1 MTPVSRTSWRRSI
14 TSPVV
19 SDPKPSF
26 PCSSCAAGWAR
37 VPTALRPWDAHQV
50 LPWESAGVIPPGPS
64 QGAESFALCS
74 RDAFARADP
83 ALTAVTGVVLSLLLR
98 SESCPSPQRIS
109 AASSSSSLAG
119 AASQFRSLS
128 TQKGRS
134 ESVLPGLGS
143 LRHAGIPAW
152 CEVLALSRGPCTSPR
167 SDSFSSLPSLN
178 ALDLM
183 PQASTCSCSFFLPN
197 YSS

>member
-1 MTPVSRTSWRRSI
+1 MILSLPFPALHVQRGGPGYPLPCAPGMLTRCFPGSQLGSSRLAL
-14 TSPVV
+14 P
-19 SDPKPSF
+19 
-26 PCSSCAAGWAR
+26 R
-37 VPTALRPWDAHQV
+37 VPRASL
-50 LPWESAGVIPPGPS
+50 
-64 QGAESFALCS
+64 SFALCS

-98 SESCPSPQRIS
+98 SEPCPSPQRIS